1 MYCLTIP
8 EHIENIKILHMRT
21 QKMNV
26 EFILL
31 GSILAK
37 RNYDSNVLCDQKKFF
52 QKIVKLCFFST
63 INALKRHFSTLFG
76 IPFFSLCCSRS
87 ALSILFQRDMKN
99 TVFIRGFM
107 GSAPSWIPSFF
118 REKIMSWLQQKE
130 QKAHHKKHF
139 SPVRSYKN
147 EIKGPSA

>member
-1 MYCLTIP
+1 MILVYCLTIP

-26 EFILL
+26 DFILL

-37 RNYDSNVLCDQKKFF
+37 RNYDSNILRYQKNIFK
-52 QKIVKLCFFST
+52 KIVKLCLFST
-63 INALKRHFSTLFG
+63 INALKRHFSTLLG

-99 TVFIRGFM
+99 TVFIRA
-107 GSAPSWIPSFF
+107 SWAPRPHGYPHFLGRKSCPDCNKKNKRRITKSIPL
-118 REKIMSWLQQKE
+118 LQHPIRTK
-130 QKAHHKKHF
+130 
-139 SPVRSYKN
+139 
-147 EIKGPSA
+147 

>member
-26 EFILL
+26 DFILL

-37 RNYDSNVLCDQKKFF
+37 RNYDSNILRYQKKYFK
-52 QKIVKLCFFST
+52 KICEIMPFLYH
-63 INALKRHFSTLFG
+63 KRPETAFSTLFG
-76 IPFFSLCCSRS
+76 IPFFSLCCFRN

-99 TVFIRGFM
+99 TVFIRA
-107 GSAPSWIPSFF
+107 SWAPRPHGYPHFLGGKSCPDCNKKNKRCITKSIPL
-118 REKIMSWLQQKE
+118 LQHPIRTK
-130 QKAHHKKHF
+130 
-139 SPVRSYKN
+139 
-147 EIKGPSA
+147 